1 MGGQIALAA
10 AVRWV
15 AARAPDLAPLHLRR
29 CSSGPVPGNLNEA
42 HATEVGLV
50 RVLQSQ
56 IAMSPRGRYR
66 TGLEKHLR
74 ETEAHAERVQAR
86 LRDLS
91 QPRADPLLAGIER
104 ANEKRSTVLTRITA
118 LQGDE
123 PWPGYDDL
131 NGRRGP
137 RRGGRRRGAR
147 ECRAH
152 LRAGAQEP
160 CRRRSAVE
168 RELSNA

>member
-1 MGGQIALAA
+1 MGGQFVLAA

-29 CSSGPVPGNLNEA
+29 CSSEPVPGNLNEA

-74 ETEAHAERVQAR
+74 ETEAHA
-86 LRDLS
+86 DK
-91 QPRADPLLAGIER
+91 
-104 ANEKRSTVLTRITA
+104 N
-118 LQGDE
+118 
-123 PWPGYDDL
+123 
-131 NGRRGP
+131 
-137 RRGGRRRGAR
+137 
-147 ECRAH
+147 
-152 LRAGAQEP
+152 RAGVVA
-160 CRRRSAVE
+160 AVE
-168 RELSNA
+168 RELSNAEFRVRRGVHNGRLARRPRPRSFGYPPSRQPVLKHRASEADVAAGAQARQAAGADGLVYPPSGVAPSS